1 MVTKETNK
9 AKAPDNNGARPQPK
23 RLISDEDDREKRLQ
37 ELLRREQALHSQGFV
52 RHASYVPPPPQGVT
66 NTQAA
71 ARPKKEL
78 DKEEKD
84 ELLELL
90 KGKKDKSNEGCPD
103 NDPCKPKKELN
114 MQLLAE
120 RVFERLIF
128 EARIE
133 RERVGWTV

>member
-9 AKAPDNNGARPQPK
+9 SKALDNGGARPQP
-23 RLISDEDDREKRLQ
+23 RRPISNEEDREKRLQ
-37 ELLRREQALHSQGFV
+37 ELLRREQAVNPQEFLG
-52 RHASYVPPPPQGVT
+52 HASYLTPSAQGIIST
-66 NTQAA
+66 PAA
-71 ARPKKEL
+71 AQPKKEL

-90 KGKKDKSNEGCPD
+90 KDKTKKADEGCPD

-120 RVFERLIF
+120 KVFERLIF

-133 RERVGWTV
+133 RERVGWTI